1 MGENA
6 FFQHPCDFCF
16 SGFLSF
22 LQSFHFRKRG
32 ILRINRL
39 VYSAVSG
46 YNCTLPLTLLI
57 SAANG
62 KLPSPDPPSSPTSWK
77 CPAASLAQHILAF
90 CFGTQSGGCR
100 PGCRPW
106 ASLTPTAPPS
116 RWVISIKGRPS
127 HWRSRGANPEANS
140 SHAEA

>member
-1 MGENA
+1 MAQGTLLNVFWQPDWEGSLGENA

-62 KLPSPDPPSSPTSWK
+62 KLPSRDPLLPLLLPGNV
-77 CPAASLAQHILAF
+77 PAASLAQHI
-90 CFGTQSGGCR
+90 
-100 PGCRPW
+100 
-106 ASLTPTAPPS
+106 
-116 RWVISIKGRPS
+116 
-127 HWRSRGANPEANS
+127 
-140 SHAEA
+140 